1 MSKITIIDVLNAHF
15 PAGASAKVQRA
26 MMDAYDAGMQIGA
39 AKQKAETR
47 SALISLWLAIDTD
60 EATE

>member
-1 MSKITIIDVLNAHF
+1 MSKITLEDVIAAHF
-15 PAGASAKVQRA
+15 PAGASAKVLRA

-39 AKQKAETR
+39 DKQKAETR
-47 SALISLWLAIDTD
+47 SAMISLWLSDV